1 MARYYGVPLRNAV
14 SIGLGGIIALAT
26 AEATPLPGPPW
37 QVASSAGVVY
47 NCDTIVLDSAGT
59 AFVCVDSV
67 KDSAGTEYFPI

>member
-14 SIGLGGIIALAT
+14 SLGLGGIIALAT
-26 AEATPLPGPPW
+26 AEITPLPEPPW

-47 NCDTIVLDSAGT
+47 SCDTIVLNSAGT

-67 KDSAGTEYFPI
+67 KDSAGTEYSPI